1 LVDGRNLRMDGM
13 EGPPLDTHQVCI
25 VAIFSCTVINVC
37 PLLKE
42 WLLWENKHFRKSSI
56 SLTHCP
62 WDQKYTVPNMERPL
76 HKIKLLL
83 SDNDVTTSDSESCGG
98 TASVFLVF
106 RN

>member
-1 LVDGRNLRMDGM
+1 MHEISGGWN
-13 EGPPLDTHQVCI
+13 EGLTTFDMHQVCT

-42 WLLWENKHFRKSSI
+42 LLLWENKHFRQSSI

-62 WDQKYTVPNMERPL
+62 WDQKYTVPNMEGPL

-83 SDNDVTTSDSESCGG
+83 SDNDGTTAD
-98 TASVFLVF
+98 
-106 RN
+106 